1 MFYRHAVDAALLDDR
16 LDEVLRLAAAA
27 EACEHD
33 EPLVLAHLGAAR
45 ARGLVRLRREGR
57 RPEIVAALRALAEE
71 SRRVGIGSL
80 AYGIETAIDAAG
92 AREDT
97 GAETRAAP

>member
-1 MFYRHAVDAALLDDR
+1 M
-16 LDEVLRLAAAA
+16 
-27 EACEHD
+27 
-33 EPLVLAHLGAAR
+33 
-45 ARGLVRLRREGR
+45 RLRREGR